1 MGFTRDGVGLYR
13 VLALPAARLGA
24 ACALGVLAVCL
35 FAGAVRVLPLLL
47 GPGIPLALAW
57 PLARAAL
64 FVSLEMALF
73 VAPPLAWALSSAS
86 LVERG
91 EARALFALGVRPLR
105 IVASAWPSLAL
116 LAVLAGL
123 ASLLWGREAAAPGR
137 LARDLVAEVRA
148 ACHPGAEVAAAY
160 DVPSLGL
167 SWVCFPGEAPRIVGP
182 APFGGG
188 AAVLSA
194 RGVELPDDLR
204 SVELEDASLSFSPE
218 SAGALAGARLRV
230 GRARVRGLPPLGRAS
245 NLSAL
250 TRTSLMAL
258 SAALFASLAALLVL
272 ARGVSGRALALAVGL
287 AGPASALMVFS
298 TLERSPSPPL
308 AYVSV
313 PLAGAAGVGVAFV
326 GLWIASARARQRAS

>member
-1 MGFTRDGVGLYR
+1 MGFTRDGLGLYR

-24 ACALGVLAVCL
+24 AAALGVLAVCM

-47 GPGIPLALAW
+47 GPGLPLASAG

-64 FVSLEMALF
+64 GVSLETALF
-73 VAPPLAWALSSAS
+73 VAPPLAWALSCAA

-91 EARALFALGVRPLR
+91 EARALFALGARPVW
-105 IVASAWPSLAL
+105 IVASAWPSLVL
-116 LAVLAGL
+116 LALAAGL
-123 ASLLWGREAAAPGR
+123 ASLAWGREAAAPGR

-148 ACHPGAEVAAAY
+148 ACDPAAEAPAAY
-160 DVPSLGL
+160 DVPSLGF
-167 SWVCFPGEAPRIVGP
+167 SWVCFPGEAPRVVGP

-194 RGVELPDDLR
+194 RGIELPDDLR

-218 SAGALAGARLRV
+218 SAGALAGARLQV
-230 GRARVRGLPPLGRAS
+230 GRVRVRGFAPLGRAS

-250 TRTSLMAL
+250 SRTSLMAF
-258 SAALFASLAALLVL
+258 SAALFASLAALTVL

-308 AYVSV
+308 AYLCV
-313 PLAGAAGVGVAFV
+313 PLAGAAGVGAAFV
-326 GLWIASARARQRAS
+326 GLWMASARARRRAM